1 MVEQPL
7 RADYQDRRPTIGWKW
22 IRRMFFFFS
31 GGGIWPVFFF
41 FASSIMVTS
50 FVEENHFSF
59 FRVLFDWL
67 LVEIQWIE
75 RFASH
80 EQFRK
85 SFSFMRFCNNWF
97 TSPCAFVEIEFFCLL
112 EIMHLKYLCIEKS
125 VFTVFYIVVFI
136 L

>member
-22 IRRMFFFFS
+22 IRRMFFFFFRRGDLTGFLLFRILDNGNS
-31 GGGIWPVFFF
+31 L
-41 FASSIMVTS
+41 
-50 FVEENHFSF
+50 EENYFSF